1 MDGSILRLDYSSDVD
16 ANLSHLRHKDRCHM
30 GHPEF
35 CPNGSGYLSKMKGI
49 LTLILLLWESLLH
62 RKELKSFRNEWGTGV
77 PDRKTIL
84 KESEE
89 ALKKKQTK

>member
-1 MDGSILRLDYSSDVD
+1 
-16 ANLSHLRHKDRCHM
+16 
-30 GHPEF
+30 
-35 CPNGSGYLSKMKGI
+35 MKGI